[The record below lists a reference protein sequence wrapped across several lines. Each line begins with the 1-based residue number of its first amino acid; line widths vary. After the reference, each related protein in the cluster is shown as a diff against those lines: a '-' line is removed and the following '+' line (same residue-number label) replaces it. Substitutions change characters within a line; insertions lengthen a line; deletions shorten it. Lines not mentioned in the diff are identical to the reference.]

1 VLGDKIGGPSV
12 YPPIPEGVLGLAYG
26 APMPWNVSK
35 GSDEFR
41 RAMYTF
47 WKRAAPY
54 PSLLI
59 FDAPTADTVCVRRVM
74 SDTPLQA
81 LTTLNDTVFYEAAQQ
96 LALRVCKEGGK
107 NDQERAVYAFRL
119 CTGRKPDAFELK
131 ELLTMIEEK
140 EKYFDDR
147 TAAAVEVA
155 SPDPKNPTP
164 DVNLHRVAAWTLAS
178 RVLLNM
184 DETITK
190 E

>member
-1 VLGDKIGGPSV
+1 
-12 YPPIPEGVLGLAYG
+12 
-26 APMPWNVSK
+26 
-35 GSDEFR
+35 
-41 RAMYTF
+41 
-47 WKRAAPY
+47 
-54 PSLLI
+54 
-59 FDAPTADTVCVRRVM
+59 M

-81 LTTLNDTVFYEAAQQ
+81 LTTLNDAVFYDAAQR

-107 NDQERAVYAFRL
+107 SDRERAVYAFRL
-119 CTGRKPDAFELK
+119 CTGRRPDTFELK
-131 ELLTMIEEK
+131 ELLQMVEEK

-147 TAAAVEVA
+147 TTAAIEVA
-155 SPDPKNPTP
+155 SPDPKKPTP